1 MLAKQADVLMLLYL
15 FGEQQ
20 LTGLLGTLGYSL
32 DSTGLA
38 RTVDFYL
45 ARTAHGS
52 TLSRMAHASVLA
64 AMDPERAW
72 STFREALDAD
82 LDDTQGGTTRAGIH
96 LGAMAGSIDTVQRSF
111 AGLRMAQ
118 DELVF
123 DPRLPAGLHRVSFTV
138 RYREQVARSRPGPQP
153 ADGQRRSAARG
164 YR

>member
-1 MLAKQADVLMLLYL
+1 
-15 FGEQQ
+15 
-20 LTGLLGTLGYSL
+20 
-32 DSTGLA
+32 
-38 RTVDFYL
+38 
-45 ARTAHGS
+45 
-52 TLSRMAHASVLA
+52 MAHASVLA

-123 DPRLPAGLHRVSFTV
+123 APRLPAGLHRVSFTV
-138 RYREQVARSRPGPQP
+138 RYRDSLLKVALDHQRLTVTAAPGVAAPVRVRMGLNTVLLHAGQSHGFLVRP
-153 ADGQRRSAARG
+153 SA
-164 YR
+164 